1 MRTKAPP
8 AAKMPCR
15 SETREATCIQCF
27 FVLDFMYHFTCG
39 ELNHIKILKS
49 FMSMSILAH
58 PEPWLKQAY
67 SEPWYIQEPDLRK
80 KVNGYNYFR
89 KS

>member
-1 MRTKAPP
+1 
-8 AAKMPCR
+8 
-15 SETREATCIQCF
+15 
-27 FVLDFMYHFTCG
+27 
-39 ELNHIKILKS
+39 
-49 FMSMSILAH
+49 MSMSTLAH
-58 PEPWLKQAY
+58 PEPCLNLAY

>member
-1 MRTKAPP
+1 
-8 AAKMPCR
+8 
-15 SETREATCIQCF
+15 
-27 FVLDFMYHFTCG
+27 
-39 ELNHIKILKS
+39 
-49 FMSMSILAH
+49 MSMSILAH

-80 KVNGYNYFR
+80 RVNGYNYFR